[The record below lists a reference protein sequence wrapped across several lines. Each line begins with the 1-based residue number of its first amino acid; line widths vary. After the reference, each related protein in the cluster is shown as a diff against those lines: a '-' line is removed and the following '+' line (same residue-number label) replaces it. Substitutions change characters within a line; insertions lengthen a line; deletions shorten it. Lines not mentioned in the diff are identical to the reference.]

1 MKMKSAVLLT
11 SVTVLTGGMI
21 HASENRDTTL
31 SPLPLLLAQSIPE
44 EPVYGSQMMTEQE
57 RNEHRAQL
65 RAAKSKEERDQM
77 RRAHHDHMR
86 HRAQERGVTIPEEPA
101 ARGGGTGLGP
111 GPGAGPG
118 AGLGSGEGVR
128 RGLGHPFLTTEAADG

>member
-11 SVTVLTGGMI
+11 SVTVLAGGMV

-57 RNEHRAQL
+57 RNEHRTQL
-65 RAAKSKEERDQM
+65 RAAKSEEERDQI

-86 HRAQERGVTIPEEPA
+86 QRAQERGVTLPEEPA

-118 AGLGSGEGVR
+118 AGPGGGAGVG
-128 RGLGHPFLTTEAADG
+128 RGR

>member
-11 SVTVLTGGMI
+11 SVAMLAGGMV
-21 HASENRDTTL
+21 HASENRDTPR

-44 EPVYGSQMMTEQE
+44 EPVYGSQMMTDQE

-65 RAAKSKEERDQM
+65 RAAKSEEERDQI

-86 HRAQERGVTIPEEPA
+86 QRAQERGVTLPEEPA

-118 AGLGSGEGVR
+118 AGPGGGMGVG
-128 RGLGHPFLTTEAADG
+128 RGR

>member
-11 SVTVLTGGMI
+11 SVAVLAGGVI
-21 HASENRDTTL
+21 HASENRGTAL
-31 SPLPLLLAQSIPE
+31 APPPLLLAQSIPE

-65 RAAKSKEERDQM
+65 RAAKSEEERDQI

-86 HRAQERGVTIPEEPA
+86 HRAQERGVTLPEEPA

-118 AGLGSGEGVR
+118 GGMGVG
-128 RGLGHPFLTTEAADG
+128 RGR

>member
-11 SVTVLTGGMI
+11 SVAVLAGGAV
-21 HASENRDTTL
+21 HASETRGTA
-31 SPLPLLLAQSIPE
+31 LPILLAQSIPE

-65 RAAKSKEERDQM
+65 RAAPSEEAREQI

-86 HRAQERGVTIPEEPA
+86 QRAQERGITLPEEPP
-101 ARGGGTGLGP
+101 ARGSGTGFGP
-111 GPGAGPG
+111 GPGGG
-118 AGLGSGEGVR
+118 AGTG
-128 RGLGHPFLTTEAADG
+128 RGR

>member
-1 MKMKSAVLLT
+1 MKMKSAVVLT
-11 SVTVLTGGMI
+11 SVAVLAGGAV
-21 HASENRDTTL
+21 HASENRSTA
-31 SPLPLLLAQSIPE
+31 LPILLAQSIPE

-65 RAAKSKEERDQM
+65 RAAKSEEEREQI

-86 HRAQERGVTIPEEPA
+86 HRAQERGMTLPDEPP

-118 AGLGSGEGVR
+118 GGAGPG
-128 RGLGHPFLTTEAADG
+128 RGR

>member
-1 MKMKSAVLLT
+1 MMKMKSAVVLT
-11 SVTVLTGGMI
+11 SVAVLAGGAV
-21 HASENRDTTL
+21 HASENRGTA
-31 SPLPLLLAQSIPE
+31 LPILLAQSIPE

-65 RAAKSKEERDQM
+65 RAAKSEEEREQI

-86 HRAQERGVTIPEEPA
+86 QRAQERGMTLPDEPP

-118 AGLGSGEGVR
+118 TGPGGGAGPG
-128 RGLGHPFLTTEAADG
+128 RGR

>member
-1 MKMKSAVLLT
+1 MKVKSAVVLT
-11 SVTVLTGGMI
+11 SVAVLAGGAV
-21 HASENRDTTL
+21 HASENRGAAL
-31 SPLPLLLAQSIPE
+31 SILLAQSIPE

-65 RAAKSKEERDQM
+65 RAAKSEEEREQI

-86 HRAQERGVTIPEEPA
+86 HRAQERGMTLPDEPP

-118 AGLGSGEGVR
+118 GGAGPG
-128 RGLGHPFLTTEAADG
+128 RGR